1 MCVCVLSVEIQ
12 TTGRILMKIGTE
24 VVLKGEGS
32 WGGGRWPGTPDPT
45 VTGCV
50 MGVRGATGASA
61 VHFGAN
67 FINQKLQGA
76 PDLKGAVTF

>member
-32 WGGGRWPGTPDPT
+32 WGGGDDLVPLTPL
-45 VTGCV
+45 
-50 MGVRGATGASA
+50 
-61 VHFGAN
+61 
-67 FINQKLQGA
+67 LQG
-76 PDLKGAVTF
+76 V